1 MASDAWVEWVEAAEL
16 LLDAL
21 MVEELRSALLSQSP
35 ESPYFSALFPTLPG
49 SDEVLEGPKKAPIEG
64 YAEMLLAIGE
74 ELPPAPESAEEKL
87 EALTEKMLAID
98 TGATKPAK
106 AGCGSFEVLLQNSRV
121 SCQQT
126 LGDPGPDVF
135 RLGSVV
141 VVVSKS
147 LSVDRRTIPKDYN
160 HSSTLK
166 FTAGK
171 VDTTTHKLATIRY
184 EGESLL
190 YAAFVLP
197 YVDDP
202 KAAVRAE
209 FLRSVV
215 AGVYRQEKI
224 QRRSRY
230 KVLTARIDR
239 IRRAAALTEAQR
251 VKLFALQQ
259 EREAVFYKVLAERLE
274 VRVRGNGLLA
284 PYQLVGYV
292 RCEKDVPVAALA
304 VATSVKQANP
314 NFGKSVVQRG
324 KGRGVYG
331 PLITVGKTRGE
342 YRTHPEILLRVL

>member
-1 MASDAWVEWVEAAEL
+1 MSDSWVEWVEEAEL
-16 LLDAL
+16 VLDAL
-21 MVEELRSALLSQSP
+21 MVDELRSALLSLSP
-35 ESPYFSALFPTLPG
+35 DSPFFSALVPTLPG
-49 SDEVLEGPKKAPIEG
+49 SDGALGDPKKAPIEG
-64 YAEMLLAIGE
+64 YGEMLQAIGE
-74 ELPPAPESAEEKL
+74 ELPPAPKGAEEEI

-98 TGATKPAK
+98 TGASKPAK
-106 AGCGSFEVLLQNSRV
+106 AGCGRFEVLLQNTRV

-126 LGDPGPDVF
+126 LGDPGPDVL
-135 RLGSVV
+135 RLASAV

-147 LSVDRRTIPKDYN
+147 LSVDRRIFPKDYN

-202 KAAVRAE
+202 KAAARAE
-209 FLRSVV
+209 FLRSVA

-230 KVLTARIDR
+230 KVLTERIDR
-239 IRRAAALTEAQR
+239 IRRAAALTAMQR
-251 VKLFALQQ
+251 AKLFALQQ
-259 EREAVFYKVLAERLE
+259 EREALFYKVLAERIE

-284 PYQLVGYV
+284 LYQLVGYV
-292 RCEKDVPVAALA
+292 RCDEDVPCAALT
-304 VATSVKQANP
+304 VATGVKQANP
-314 NFGKSVVQRG
+314 NFGKSVIQRG
-324 KGRGVYG
+324 KGRGIYG
-331 PLITVGKTRGE
+331 PLITTGKTRGE